1 MPLYVTSLNSGS
13 NGNCYYVGTGSEAV
27 LIDAGI
33 SCREIEKRMKRLN
46 LSIKKVKSIFISHEH
61 SDHIR
66 GIESLSKKYRIP
78 VYITKK
84 TFLYSR
90 LKLEKELV
98 IHFKSHEH
106 LIIGNLK
113 ITPFSKLHDACDPY
127 SFMIEGESI
136 KVGVFTDIGFPCKE
150 VKKYF
155 KQCNAAFLEANYEEA
170 MLDSGDYP
178 NHLKKR
184 ISGGKGHLSN
194 KQAVDLFLEYKPDF
208 MSHLF
213 LSHLSENN
221 NKPSLVQDLFDKHAN
236 GVQIIVASRYQETA
250 IYQINGS
257 KSERGSK
264 MLLPPLQQLSLI
276 FN

>member
-13 NGNCYYVGTGSEAV
+13 NGNCYYIGNEREAI

-33 SCREIEKRMKRLN
+33 SCREIEKRLKRLE

-66 GIESLSKKYRIP
+66 GIEALSKKYRIP
-78 VYITKK
+78 VYITMK
-84 TFLYSR
+84 TFQHAR

-98 IHFKSHEH
+98 IHFKSHETVS
-106 LIIGNLK
+106 IGNLK
-113 ITPFSKLHDACDPY
+113 ITPFPKIHDACDPF
-127 SFMIEGESI
+127 SFIIESNAI

-155 KQCNAAFLEANYEEA
+155 IQCNAAFLEANYEEA

-178 NHLKKR
+178 YHLKKR

-194 KQAVDLFLEYKPDF
+194 RQAVDLFLEYKPDF

-221 NKPSLVQDLFDKHAN
+221 NKPFLVQDLFDKHAN
-236 GVQIIVASRYQETA
+236 GVQIIVASRYEETA
-250 IYQINGS
+250 LYQINGS
-257 KSERGSK
+257 KSKGRSK
-264 MLLPPLQQLSLI
+264 MVLPPPQQLSLI